1 MRNFR
6 IAETVLKKF
15 ALSGLTLHEIG
26 AFMYRD
32 DPEIESPI
40 EGIVKETEE
49 FVETM
54 RSSRVKDIFIRLSQL
69 SPRKK
74 PPVAS
79 FSIEKSKKLLDIKVF
94 EFVCYR

>member
-1 MRNFR
+1 LRNFR

-15 ALSGLTLHEIG
+15 ALAGLTIHEIG
-26 AFMYRD
+26 TFMYRD

-40 EGIVKETEE
+40 EAIIKETEE

-54 RSSRVKDIFIRLSQL
+54 RSSRVKDIFTRLAQL

-74 PPVAS
+74 KPVTG
-79 FSIEKSKKLLDIKVF
+79 FTIEKSHIFLL
-94 EFVCYR
+94 